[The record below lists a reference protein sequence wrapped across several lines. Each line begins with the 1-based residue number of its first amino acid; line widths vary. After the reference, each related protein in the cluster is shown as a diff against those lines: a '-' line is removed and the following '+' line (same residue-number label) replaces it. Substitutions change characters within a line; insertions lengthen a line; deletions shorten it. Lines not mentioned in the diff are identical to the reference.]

1 MIVHYNDF
9 DLYFDTV
16 FDTSLFDIDS
26 SLPAIYDE
34 ASFTSNIER
43 SSVAVTTKTCKLL
56 QSTFILILTS
66 LILVIVLIHILILSL
81 VDVYSSMIYGVY
93 QGSMVLYK
101 NGFHPLN
108 GDSPE

>member
-43 SSVAVTTKTCKLL
+43 SSVAVTTNIQCWKGHVFFFEL
-56 QSTFILILTS
+56 
-66 LILVIVLIHILILSL
+66 
-81 VDVYSSMIYGVY
+81 
-93 QGSMVLYK
+93 
-101 NGFHPLN
+101 
-108 GDSPE
+108 